1 MAADVALNDD
11 NEFVNQLE
19 VKKREKN
26 ATDKTSAVWFYTHCP
41 SSINILPIQRK
52 WTRVTVIK
60 KLKNLTRIG
69 M

>member
-26 ATDKTSAVWFYTHCP
+26 ATDKTSAV
-41 SSINILPIQRK
+41 
-52 WTRVTVIK
+52 
-60 KLKNLTRIG
+60 
-69 M
+69 